1 MSTDKVPLL
10 TAEMAV
16 LLRTYDPSVARPQ
29 LLAIADG
36 RAVVVPS
43 MTEAEARERL
53 IAWLR
58 SEIARFGGDW
68 VPSPQQTWIAALR
81 DLGVIRD

>member
-1 MSTDKVPLL
+1 MSNDVPLL

-36 RAVVVPS
+36 RAVVVPR
-43 MTEAEARERL
+43 MTEAEALKKFEHAWDHFGIGERYHDTKAGYL
-53 IAWLR
+53 
-58 SEIARFGGDW
+58 
-68 VPSPQQTWIAALR
+68 AALR
-81 DLGVIRD
+81 DLGIIRD